1 MTPEE
6 THKITVDEL
15 RAKAVRI
22 KDMAETEVRQV
33 AEERVTQLVV
43 AGVVVVVAAV
53 SVAYFLGSRRCR

>member
-22 KDMAETEVRQV
+22 KDMAETEVRHV
-33 AEERVTQLVV
+33 ADERVTQLVF

-53 SVAYFLGSRRCR
+53 SIAYYLGSRRGR